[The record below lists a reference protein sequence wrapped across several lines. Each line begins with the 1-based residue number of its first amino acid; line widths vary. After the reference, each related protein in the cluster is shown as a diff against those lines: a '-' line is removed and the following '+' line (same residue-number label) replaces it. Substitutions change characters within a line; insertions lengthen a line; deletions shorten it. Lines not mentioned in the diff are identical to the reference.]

1 MKKFLGVMG
10 MAMVMAACTAQG
22 DSFRGKDYKMQNAM
36 NDAEITLGFSAK
48 NDRFF
53 GSVVNRYFGTYKVEG
68 NNIEFSPA
76 GTTLMMGPE
85 PLMEAEQAYLSSLP
99 QIKTFA
105 LEDKKLILKAA
116 DGKEYVFDETGT
128 VEE

>member
-10 MAMVMAACTAQG
+10 MAVIMAACTAQG
-22 DSFRGKDYKMQNAM
+22 DSFKGKDYKMQNAL

-48 NDRFF
+48 SDRFF
-53 GSVVNRYFGTYKVEG
+53 GGVVNRYFGTYKVDG
-68 NNIEFSPA
+68 DKIEFSPA
-76 GTTLMMGPE
+76 GTTMMMGPE

-99 QIKTFA
+99 QIKTFS
-105 LEDKKLILKAA
+105 LDGKKLILKAA
-116 DGKEYVFDETGT
+116 DGKEYVFDETGA